1 MPRPG
6 PRPYECVRRAW
17 HSERHQPMRGS
28 LIQEIFRVVSEI
40 HSSATK
46 KNKEW
51 QEKLPVVVLKSEEI
65 MYSKANSEAE
75 YMDLKTLWDR
85 TNDAINTI
93 IRRDESSETGEL
105 LPPCIEAALNLGC
118 MPRRTSRSQRNSHPR
133 CYLNSGTQEQTSL
146 ENITQGNQTVNPHCM
161 PHYSTLMKPTST
173 DVAQNPVVQSN
184 IDSTKKLPFA
194 SENVPP
200 SINKQFLRLENFP
213 SLNWYAVYPLF
224 NIEELPHGFQNFPNS
239 TSNSVEPAKEICV
252 QNSSV
257 KIAQPYINIRDAPE
271 IPHDIGCDL
280 SLRLGPLSIPSPSV
294 EKFQLQQVKNVG
306 SSSLEGN
313 EMSDLT
319 PQLHKQLIFCSNN
332 NVDGPLDMC
341 SSQWSDEDNVDTR
354 TRKRKAVSIHQLE
367 DQHFWQSKLPY
378 NQLTGGMKSAGS

>member
-28 LIQEIFRVVSEI
+28 LIQEIFRVVNEI

-46 KNKEW
+46 KNKQW

-118 MPRRTSRSQRNSHPR
+118 MPRRTSRSQRSSQPR
-133 CYLNSGTQEQTSL
+133 CYLNLGAQEHTSL
-146 ENITQGNQTVNPHCM
+146 ENITPGHQIVNQ
-161 PHYSTLMKPTST
+161 HYMSRNSTLMEPTST

-184 IDSTKKLPFA
+184 INSTKKLPFA
-194 SENVPP
+194 SENFPP
-200 SINKQFLRLENFP
+200 SINKQFLHLEKFP
-213 SLNWYAVYPLF
+213 GSNSYAVYPLL
-224 NIEELPHGFQNFPNS
+224 NIEELPHNFQKFPTS
-239 TSNSVEPAKEICV
+239 TSNSVKPAKTISVE
-252 QNSSV
+252 NSSV
-257 KIAQPYINIRDAPE
+257 KMYRPYINISDAPE
-271 IPHDIGCDL
+271 NPHDISCDL
-280 SLRLGPLSIPSPSV
+280 SLRLGPLSVPSLSV
-294 EKFQLQQVKNVG
+294 EKFQLQQVKDVG

-313 EMSDLT
+313 KMSDLT
-319 PQLHKQLIFCSNN
+319 PQLHKKLSFCTNAK
-332 NVDGPLDMC
+332 VDGPLDMC
-341 SSQWSDEDNVDTR
+341 
-354 TRKRKAVSIHQLE
+354 
-367 DQHFWQSKLPY
+367 
-378 NQLTGGMKSAGS
+378 